1 MQQAIDYGLDFN
13 FHKTKKTPTLL
24 VPPTMG
30 FNYYEERKM
39 LMKWHTLHWKIS
51 NYSIA
56 TFTETCSIFNF
67 LKSWSFSSFL
77 TFHKG

>member
-39 LMKWHTLHWKIS
+39 LMKWHTLH
-51 NYSIA
+51 
-56 TFTETCSIFNF
+56 
-67 LKSWSFSSFL
+67 
-77 TFHKG
+77 